1 LGFGPWDLGVGV
13 SDVVLYH
20 SRMSRKALLSL
31 YLLALI
37 ARLAWVIVFRDL
49 GLGLDDMFQY
59 DMLGRSLAAGHGFR
73 WYSPPDLG
81 RMAAM
86 LGLDPA
92 ALNVPPEG
100 IETTFRAPLY
110 PAFLAVVYF
119 FSGLEQRLLAARL
132 AQAALTAT
140 LAPLTALLA
149 RRLDLSVKAAL
160 IAGLILALYP
170 LLTLY
175 PIALVTE
182 NLFFPLTLIGML
194 LLLRA
199 AENGHWQDYLWAGLA
214 FGLAVLTRSI
224 VVAFLPF
231 AGLWLWKRGVNG
243 LRGTI
248 IICVVVASLT
258 LPWAIRNSRLAGK
271 PTFIETSLGYQLF
284 IGYYPGH
291 EGDFKASA
299 AMIPLRIINDV
310 ERDRWA
316 MEQALTFIRADPS
329 QIPSLM
335 LNKWRYFWGL
345 EKRALIYFYS
355 NGFFGYLP
363 PIALIPAFL
372 FFILPLVLVVT
383 LAMPGLVFAPEAAL
397 DKRGLLLLFAGAYIL
412 PHLLIVAEDRYHLA
426 LLPYLAAY
434 AGQAWEMRREIFI
447 RLRNE
452 RGRLFLTLA
461 LLCIFFL
468 GWGIELAR
476 DWPTLNALAG
486 PNGWQLGLD
495 Y

>member
-1 LGFGPWDLGVGV
+1 
-13 SDVVLYH
+13 
-20 SRMSRKALLSL
+20 MSRKVLLGL
-31 YLLALI
+31 YLLALM

-92 ALNVPPEG
+92 TLNVPPEG

-149 RRLDLSVKAAL
+149 RKLDLSIKAAM

-175 PIALVTE
+175 PIALATE
-182 NLFFPLTLIGML
+182 NLFFPLTLVGMV

-199 AENGHWQDYLWAGLA
+199 AENGRWQDYLWAGLA
-214 FGLAVLTRSI
+214 FGLAALTRSI
-224 VVAFLPF
+224 VVAFLPV

-243 LRGTI
+243 LRGATI
-248 IICVVVASLT
+248 ICATVAALT
-258 LPWAIRNSRLAGK
+258 LPWAVRNSQLAGK
-271 PTFIETSLGYQLF
+271 PTFVETSLGYQLF

-299 AMIPLRIINDV
+299 AIIPLRIINDV

-316 MEQALTFIRADPS
+316 MEQALGFIRADPG
-329 QIPSLM
+329 QIPILI

-363 PIALIPAFL
+363 PGALIPAFL
-372 FFILPLVLVVT
+372 FFVLPLVIIMT
-383 LAMPGLVFAPEAAL
+383 LAMPGLVFSPESAFNQ
-397 DKRGLLLLFAGAYIL
+397 RGLILLFAGTYIL

-434 AGQAWEMRREIFI
+434 AGHAWDTRQEIFI
-447 RLRNE
+447 RFRGE
-452 RGRLFLTLA
+452 RWRLLLTLA
-461 LLCIFFL
+461 LLSVFFL

-476 DWPTLNALAG
+476 DWPTLRALAG
-486 PNGWQLGLD
+486 PTGWQLGLD

>member
-1 LGFGPWDLGVGV
+1 
-13 SDVVLYH
+13 
-20 SRMSRKALLSL
+20 
-31 YLLALI
+31 
-37 ARLAWVIVFRDL
+37 
-49 GLGLDDMFQY
+49 
-59 DMLGRSLAAGHGFR
+59 MLF
-73 WYSPPDLG
+73 
-81 RMAAM
+81 
-86 LGLDPA
+86 
-92 ALNVPPEG
+92 
-100 IETTFRAPLY
+100 
-110 PAFLAVVYF
+110 
-119 FSGLEQRLLAARL
+119 
-132 AQAALTAT
+132 
-140 LAPLTALLA
+140 
-149 RRLDLSVKAAL
+149 
-160 IAGLILALYP
+160 
-170 LLTLY
+170 
-175 PIALVTE
+175 
-182 NLFFPLTLIGML
+182 
-194 LLLRA
+194 LLRA
-199 AENGHWQDYLWAGLA
+199 AENGRWQDYLWAGIA
-214 FGLAVLTRSI
+214 FGLATLTRSI
-224 VVAFLPF
+224 IVAFLPF

-248 IICVVVASLT
+248 IICATVAALT

-316 MEQALTFIRADPS
+316 MEQALGFIRADPG
-329 QIPSLM
+329 QLPFLM

-363 PIALIPAFL
+363 PGALIPAFL
-372 FFILPLVLVVT
+372 FFVLPLVLVVT
-383 LAMPGLVFAPEAAL
+383 LAMPGLVFAPESTFDFTTKNLFTAESAENAENLKKKDSAL
-397 DKRGLLLLFAGAYIL
+397 SAVKLHFLSSVIFDKRGLILLFAGAYIL

-434 AGQAWEMRREIFI
+434 AGQAWDMRREIFI
-447 RLRNE
+447 RLSSE

-461 LLCIFFL
+461 LLGLFFL

-476 DWPTLNALAG
+476 DWPTLSALLG

>member
-1 LGFGPWDLGVGV
+1 
-13 SDVVLYH
+13 
-20 SRMSRKALLSL
+20 M
-31 YLLALI
+31 
-37 ARLAWVIVFRDL
+37 ARLAWVILFRNL

-81 RMAAM
+81 RMAAV
-86 LGLDPA
+86 LGLDPST
-92 ALNVPPEG
+92 LNIPPEG

-149 RRLDLSVKAAL
+149 RKLDLSTKAA
-160 IAGLILALYP
+160 IVAGLILALYP

-175 PIALVTE
+175 PSALATE
-182 NLFFPLTLIGML
+182 NLFFPLILVGMVL
-194 LLLRA
+194 LLHA
-199 AENGHWQDYLWAGLA
+199 AENGRWQDYLWAGLA
-214 FGLAVLTRSI
+214 FGLATLTRSI

-243 LRGTI
+243 LRGAI
-248 IICVVVASLT
+248 IIFAAVTALT

-299 AMIPLRIINDV
+299 AIIPLRIINDV

-316 MEQALTFIRADPS
+316 MEQALGFIRADPG
-329 QIPSLM
+329 QIPILM

-363 PIALIPAFL
+363 PGALIPAFL
-372 FFILPLVLVVT
+372 FFVLPLVIVVT
-383 LAMPGLVFAPEAAL
+383 LAMPGLVFASESTL
-397 DKRGLLLLFAGAYIL
+397 DKRGLVLLFAGAYIL

-434 AGQAWEMRREIFI
+434 AGHAWDTRQEIFI
-447 RLRNE
+447 RFRGE
-452 RGRLFLTLA
+452 RWRLLLTLA
-461 LLCIFFL
+461 LLSVFFL
-468 GWGIELAR
+468 GWGIELVR
-476 DWPTLNALAG
+476 DWPTLSALVG
-486 PNGWQLGLD
+486 PNGWHLGLD